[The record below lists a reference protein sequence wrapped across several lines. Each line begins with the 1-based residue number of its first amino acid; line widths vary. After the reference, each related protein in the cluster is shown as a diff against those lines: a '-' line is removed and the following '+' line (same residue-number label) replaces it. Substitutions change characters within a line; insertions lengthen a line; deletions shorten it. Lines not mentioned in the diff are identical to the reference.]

1 MDNRSP
7 FENPLEVRHADGA
20 IVLTGPNGLS
30 AAMTP
35 EAAAATARR
44 LLNASGGDESQETYQ
59 KPLG

>member
-7 FENPLEVRHADGA
+7 FETPLEVRQADGA
-20 IVLTGPNGLS
+20 IVLTSPNGLS

-35 EAAAATARR
+35 QAAVATARR
-44 LLNASGGDESQETYQ
+44 LLKAAGGEDEDETYQ

>member
-7 FENPLEVRHADGA
+7 FENPLEVRQADGA

-44 LLNASGGDESQETYQ
+44 LLKIAGGEEADETYQ